1 MPTAMN
7 VHHCRYHKIIKWALG
22 YTSVSQMC
30 PAQRA
35 LKYYGMSEPPAE
47 NGLTYDTA
55 IDIAIISELSV
66 CDSLSSAELKRR
78 IEKTLDRSIFPKT
91 YYNHLKMLVSDNLLN
106 RDGSAGIGKLVFYS
120 LTEEAKKRKPLR
132 LLRMDPD
139 YRLSKHMYYHLPFQ
153 GIIKNNRN
161 RISIQDFINKSSIY
175 EQTLRVALTL
185 LVDSGLL
192 LSPEASDHKRY
203 LLADPALHNLL
214 RDIVDFRKNIQRN
227 EGKSERRQIIEESEM
242 VNTKNKTNSRIV
254 AINEIK
260 KKHANT
266 LRDYSFL
273 SDVIQIFC
281 PLLFPELPYR
291 ELMSL

>member
-30 PAQRA
+30 PVQRA

-139 YRLSKHMYYHLPFQ
+139 YRLSKHMYYHLLFQ

>member
-1 MPTAMN
+1 MN
-7 VHHCRYHKIIKWALG
+7 VHHCR
-22 YTSVSQMC
+22 
-30 PAQRA
+30 
-35 LKYYGMSEPPAE
+35 
-47 NGLTYDTA
+47 YDTA

-66 CDSLSSAELKRR
+66 CDSLSSAELERR

-91 YYNHLKMLVSDNLLN
+91 YYNHLKMLVSDNLLK
-106 RDGSAGIGKLVFYS
+106 RDDSAGIGKLVFYS
-120 LTEEAKKRKPLR
+120 LTEEAKKRKPSR
-132 LLRMDPD
+132 LLRTDPD
-139 YRLSKHMYYHLPFQ
+139 YRLTKHMYYHLLFQ

-161 RISIQDFINKSSIY
+161 RISIQDFINRSSIY
-175 EQTLRVALTL
+175 GQTLRVALTL

-192 LSPEASDHKRY
+192 LSQEASDHKRY

-214 RDIVDFRKNIQRN
+214 RDIVDFRKTIQQN
-227 EGKSERRQIIEESEM
+227 EGKSDLRQIIKESEM
-242 VNTKNKTNSRIV
+242 DSRIV
-254 AINEIK
+254 VINGIE

-273 SDVIQIFC
+273 PDVIQIFC

>member
-22 YTSVSQMC
+22 YTSVSQMS

-35 LKYYGMSEPPAE
+35 LKYYGISEPPAE

-66 CDSLSSAELKRR
+66 YDSPSSAELKRR

-91 YYNHLKMLVSDNLLN
+91 YYNHLKVLVSDNLLN
-106 RDGSAGIGKLVFYS
+106 RDDSAGIGKLVFYS

-132 LLRMDPD
+132 LLRTDPD
-139 YRLSKHMYYHLPFQ
+139 YRLTKHMYYHLLFQ

-161 RISIQDFINKSSIY
+161 RISIQDFINRSSIY
-175 EQTLRVALTL
+175 GQTLRVALAL
-185 LVDSGLL
+185 LVDNGLL

-203 LLADPALHNLL
+203 LLADPP
-214 RDIVDFRKNIQRN
+214 K
-227 EGKSERRQIIEESEM
+227 G
-242 VNTKNKTNSRIV
+242 
-254 AINEIK
+254 
-260 KKHANT
+260 
-266 LRDYSFL
+266 
-273 SDVIQIFC
+273 
-281 PLLFPELPYR
+281 YR
-291 ELMSL
+291 

>member
-22 YTSVSQMC
+22 YTSVSQMS

-35 LKYYGMSEPPAE
+35 LKYYGISEPPAE

-66 CDSLSSAELKRR
+66 YDSPSSAELKRR

-91 YYNHLKMLVSDNLLN
+91 YYNHLKVLVSDNLLN
-106 RDGSAGIGKLVFYS
+106 RDDSAGIGKLVFYS

-132 LLRMDPD
+132 LLRTDPD
-139 YRLSKHMYYHLPFQ
+139 YRLTKHMYYHLLFQ

-161 RISIQDFINKSSIY
+161 RISIQDFINRSSIY
-175 EQTLRVALTL
+175 GQTLRVALAL
-185 LVDSGLL
+185 LVDNGLL

-214 RDIVDFRKNIQRN
+214 RDIVDFRKTIQQN

-242 VNTKNKTNSRIV
+242 VNTKNKTNSRIM

-281 PLLFPELPYR
+281 PLLFPGLPYR

>member
-1 MPTAMN
+1 MPNAMN

-30 PAQRA
+30 SAQRA
-35 LKYYGMSEPPAE
+35 LKYYGISEPPAE

-91 YYNHLKMLVSDNLLN
+91 YYNHSKMLVSDNLLN
-106 RDGSAGIGKLVFYS
+106 RDDSAGIGKLVFYS

-132 LLRMDPD
+132 LLRTDPD
-139 YRLSKHMYYHLPFQ
+139 YRLTKHMYYHLLFQ

-161 RISIQDFINKSSIY
+161 RISIQDFINRSSIY
-175 EQTLRVALTL
+175 GQTLRVALTL

-214 RDIVDFRKNIQRN
+214 RDIVDFRKTIHQN

-242 VNTKNKTNSRIV
+242 VNAKNKTNSRIV

-273 SDVIQIFC
+273 SDVIQILC

>member
-7 VHHCRYHKIIKWALG
+7 LHHCRYHKALG
-22 YTSVSQMC
+22 YTSVSQMS

-35 LKYYGMSEPPAE
+35 LKYYGISEPPAE

-106 RDGSAGIGKLVFYS
+106 RDDSAGIGKLVFYS

-132 LLRMDPD
+132 LLRTDPD
-139 YRLSKHMYYHLPFQ
+139 YRLTKHMYYHLLFQ

-161 RISIQDFINKSSIY
+161 RISIQDFINRSSIY
-175 EQTLRVALTL
+175 GQTLRVALTL

-214 RDIVDFRKNIQRN
+214 RDIVDFRKTIQQN

>member
-1 MPTAMN
+1 
-7 VHHCRYHKIIKWALG
+7 
-22 YTSVSQMC
+22 MC

-35 LKYYGMSEPPAE
+35 LKYYGISEPPAE

-106 RDGSAGIGKLVFYS
+106 RDDSAGIGKLVFYS

-139 YRLSKHMYYHLPFQ
+139 YRLSKHMYYHLLFQ

-161 RISIQDFINKSSIY
+161 RISIQDFINRSSIY
-175 EQTLRVALTL
+175 GQTLRVALTL

>member
-78 IEKTLDRSIFPKT
+78 IEKALDRSIFPKT

-106 RDGSAGIGKLVFYS
+106 RDDSAGIGKLVFYS

-139 YRLSKHMYYHLPFQ
+139 YRLSKHMYYHLLFQ

-161 RISIQDFINKSSIY
+161 RISIQDFINRSSIY

-227 EGKSERRQIIEESEM
+227 EGKSERRQIIEEYEM
-242 VNTKNKTNSRIV
+242 LNTKNKTNSRIV